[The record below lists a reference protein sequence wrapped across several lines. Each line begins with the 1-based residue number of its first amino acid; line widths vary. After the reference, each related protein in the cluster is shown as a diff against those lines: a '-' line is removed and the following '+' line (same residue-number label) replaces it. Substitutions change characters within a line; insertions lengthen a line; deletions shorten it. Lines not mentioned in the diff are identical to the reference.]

1 MLPAVLAYESH
12 RLFVGFVYGI
22 HEDEI
27 GFMKLSSKHV
37 ARIPTVWSTSAEFV
51 ETLLESQLS
60 EESTDPF
67 CS

>member
-1 MLPAVLAYESH
+1 MLLAEMASESH
-12 RLFVGFVYGI
+12 YLFVGFVYGI
-22 HEDEI
+22 HKDEI
-27 GFMKLSSKHV
+27 GSMKLSSKHV